1 MTICLKALYEV
12 LLGQGR
18 VRPALLDSQ
27 EQGSFQQALHV
38 GFVDGAPC
46 TIKLNGMSVSQSLV
60 QLCRTCLQTPVL
72 SVGLSSHRSLHQ

>member
-12 LLGQGR
+12 LLGQGH

-38 GFVDGAPC
+38 RFVNGAPC
-46 TIKLNGMSVSQSLV
+46 TIKLNSMSVSESLL
-60 QLCRTCLQTPVL
+60 QLCRTCLQRPVL
-72 SVGLSSHRSLHQ
+72 SVTINSHKSLGY

>member
-1 MTICLKALYEV
+1 MMTICLKALYEV

-27 EQGSFQQALHV
+27 EQGSFQQALHI
-38 GFVDGAPC
+38 GFVDSAPC
-46 TIKLNGMSVSQSLV
+46 AIKLNRMSVSESLL

-72 SVGLSSHRSLHQ
+72 SDTSNSI